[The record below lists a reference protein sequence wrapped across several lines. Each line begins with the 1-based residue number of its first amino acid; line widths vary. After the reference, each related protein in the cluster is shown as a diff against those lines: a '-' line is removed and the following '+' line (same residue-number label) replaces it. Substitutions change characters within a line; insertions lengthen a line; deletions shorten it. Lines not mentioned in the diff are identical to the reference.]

1 MLRIR
6 MTTHAMRCIDKA
18 GGVDMYLLQSS
29 PKELNSDIGIQLK
42 GEVERKLKYN
52 KNNGI
57 SYLMDIQKVEKQVAV
72 A

>member
-1 MLRIR
+1 

-57 SYLMDIQKVEKQVAV
+57 SYLMDIQKAAQTKQVAV
-72 A
+72 V

>member
-1 MLRIR
+1 

-57 SYLMDIQKVEKQVAV
+57 SYLMDIQKVAQTNQVAV
-72 A
+72 I